1 VLVRWLLMKGKQAD
15 WVGKIAL
22 NMLAAAKT
30 AEMM

>member
-1 VLVRWLLMKGKQAD
+1 MKGKQAD